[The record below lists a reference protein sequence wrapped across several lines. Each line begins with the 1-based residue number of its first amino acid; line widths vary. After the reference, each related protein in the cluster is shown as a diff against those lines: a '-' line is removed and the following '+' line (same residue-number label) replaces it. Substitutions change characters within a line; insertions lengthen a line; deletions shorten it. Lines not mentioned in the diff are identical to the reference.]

1 MNDCTPTL
9 GPVRFRDR
17 NALDPSPRVSPRRV
31 SPITR
36 CVVAAAAA
44 LLAGCAG
51 LGPVDPARPAAPAV
65 PERWQAD
72 TAAAAARAGGGSPS
86 ASGADAVVAD
96 WARLSDP
103 GLQSLLQ
110 QAEAANRDL
119 AQAALRLQQAGLQ
132 ARTGELRLTSSAG
145 ADASA
150 SRALDPPNAAAG
162 GTSRSVSASLGA
174 SYELDLWGRI
184 AALQNADQA
193 QLAAAR
199 SDLRAAR
206 LLLRHRVAE
215 AYWRLAAAH
224 QQAPLAQE
232 QWALSRQLLAATRL
246 RVQEG
251 VQLPI
256 EIDRAAA
263 SLQQAELRLVELQT
277 DSARQRLQLALLLDQ
292 PPPGPALA
300 DPRLP
305 AVSGDGPPPWRIGG
319 DPAGVLERRPDVQRA
334 RAQVDAALARLRA
347 AERQRYPTLSF
358 SASLGTGGSA
368 VSDWLS
374 NPVASLAGSLVV
386 PLVDWRRLDLQ
397 RDGARTELD
406 LAALALRDTLAR
418 ALVEIESTVVDGHG
432 LQRQLEA
439 NAARWREAQ
448 AAERLA
454 QRRFEAG
461 AIARADAVQARI
473 ARLDAEQARL
483 QLQLRAW
490 LQRAQLAQVLALD

>member
-1 MNDCTPTL
+1 M
-9 GPVRFRDR
+9 
-17 NALDPSPRVSPRRV
+17 
-31 SPITR
+31 
-36 CVVAAAAA
+36 
-44 LLAGCAG
+44 
-51 LGPVDPARPAAPAV
+51 
-65 PERWQAD
+65 
-72 TAAAAARAGGGSPS
+72 
-86 ASGADAVVAD
+86 AD

-103 GLQSLLQ
+103 GLQALLQ

-119 AQAALRLQQAGLQ
+119 AKSALRLRQAGLQ
-132 ARTGELRLTSSAG
+132 VRTGELRLTSSAG
-145 ADASA
+145 ADAGA

-184 AALQNADQA
+184 AALQGADQA

-215 AYWRLAAAH
+215 AYWRLAAAR
-224 QQAPLAQE
+224 QQTPLAEE
-232 QWALSRQLLAATRL
+232 QLALSRQLLAATRL

-251 VQLPI
+251 VLLPI

-263 SLQQAELRLVELQT
+263 SLQQAELRGVELQT
-277 DSARQRLQLALLLDQ
+277 DSAQQRLQLALLLDQ
-292 PPPGPALA
+292 PPPGPALN

-305 AVSGDGPPPWRIGG
+305 SVAATDPRQPATAGEGPPPWRIAG
-319 DPAGVLERRPDVQRA
+319 DPASVLERRPDVQRA

-406 LAALALRDTLAR
+406 LAALALREIVAR
-418 ALVEIESTVVDGHG
+418 ALVEIESAVIDGQG

-490 LQRAQLAQVLALD
+490 LQRSQLAQVLALE